1 MDLEGYESG
10 TEILIHLISF
20 NINEVEISSMKKGNA
35 INYIGVFTESMGY
48 APHGNITKLRRRG
61 LVDNLYG
68 TFGLVDDLSMTYVG
82 NMLASVRDNASRHS
96 YAGATDF
103 DGVPGQEY
111 HLTYNASGSLV
122 SDAGRG
128 IARIDYDRLNNPV
141 RIQFTDGS
149 VTRYIYSTT
158 GEKLRV
164 VYQTAVPNI
173 TVPIGSVREL
183 LPSEI
188 QCADS
193 TDYRLGGSLTLRNGR
208 VDKLQ
213 FEEGYCQAAAYSGN
227 ASQDNFT
234 FHYYDRD
241 HLGNIRQVIKAT
253 GSNKGTVIQTM
264 DYYPFGAEFCDGST
278 DSEVQSRKY
287 NGKEFDKM
295 HGLNTYDYGARQ
307 YNPVT
312 ARWDRVDPLSEKYYD
327 VSPYAYCGNNPVRY
341 FDPDGREIQGQ
352 TKKDTKQVIE
362 DIKAMFAAE
371 VFSNFRNLI
380 IQSGKR
386 QNGISLAK
394 IDENALKTAFD
405 GINLSEDQQALV
417 EIVVNTINSDD
428 IHKIEYAS
436 EYGVVSDDAKAAY
449 DPLPIFDELI
459 ENEGGMPTRLIIS
472 SGGGGVTMPTS
483 SGTHSVIVNSKKY
496 HPVGRPVTTGHEIF
510 GHGRSL
516 ALGRTTSQHVDSI
529 QAENLIRRVMNIN
542 LINDGSNH
550 GNKSYIPNPTSLPS
564 YR

>member
-1 MDLEGYESG
+1 MKRPQAV
-10 TEILIHLISF
+10 ILIQERDAVGTIPSTDELS
-20 NINEVEISSMKKGNA
+20 
-35 INYIGVFTESMGY
+35 
-48 APHGNITKLRRRG
+48 R
-61 LVDNLYG
+61 VDYC
-68 TFGLVDDLSMTYVG
+68 G
-82 NMLASVRDNASRHS
+82 NMV
-96 YAGATDF
+96 
-103 DGVPGQEY
+103 
-111 HLTYNASGSLV
+111 
-122 SDAGRG
+122 
-128 IARIDYDRLNNPV
+128 YDRGERRLLLEN
-141 RIQFTDGS
+141 GY
-149 VTRYIYSTT
+149 VTFD
-158 GEKLRV
+158 L
-164 VYQTAVPNI
+164 QTNA
-173 TVPIGSVREL
+173 
-183 LPSEI
+183 PS
-188 QCADS
+188 
-193 TDYRLGGSLTLRNGR
+193 YHFYL
-208 VDKLQ
+208 
-213 FEEGYCQAAAYSGN
+213 
-227 ASQDNFT
+227 
-234 FHYYDRD
+234 RD
-241 HLGNIRQVIKAT
+241 HLGNNRVVMAHD
-253 GSNKGTVIQTM
+253 GTVEQVTH
-264 DYYPFGAEFCDGST
+264 YYPFGGVMREST
-278 DSEVQSRKY
+278 NPGLQPYKY
-287 NGKEFDKM
+287 GGKELDKM